1 MQNMKI
7 VIPTME
13 NIKKTAE
20 IFGLSEHFVRAKVSS
35 GEVVAVRAGKR
46 FLVNVEK
53 FAEYLNTTTITPQ
66 NNAIASSAMP
76 KIEIWKDYL
85 NERK

>member
-1 MQNMKI
+1 MI
-7 VIPTME
+7 IPTME

-20 IFGLSEHFVRAKVSS
+20 IFGLPEHFVRAKVAS

-53 FAEYLNTTTITPQ
+53 FAEYLNTTTIK
-66 NNAIASSAMP
+66 SARENDTSTLNTMQ
-76 KIEIWKDYL
+76 KITI
-85 NERK
+85 

>member
-1 MQNMKI
+1 MENIQLK
-7 VIPTME
+7 IPTME

-20 IFGLSEHFVRAKVSS
+20 IFGLPEHFVRSKVAS

-53 FAEYLNTTTITPQ
+53 FAEYLNTTTISVKESVNSTSNTIQ
-66 NNAIASSAMP
+66 
-76 KIEIWKDYL
+76 KIEI
-85 NERK
+85 

>member
-1 MQNMKI
+1 MNKNFT
-7 VIPTME
+7 VPHME

-20 IFGLSEHFVRAKVSS
+20 IFGLPEHFVRAKVAS

-53 FAEYLNTTTITPQ
+53 FAEYLNTTTVATKENENSTSITMQ
-66 NNAIASSAMP
+66 
-76 KIEIWKDYL
+76 KIEI
-85 NERK
+85 